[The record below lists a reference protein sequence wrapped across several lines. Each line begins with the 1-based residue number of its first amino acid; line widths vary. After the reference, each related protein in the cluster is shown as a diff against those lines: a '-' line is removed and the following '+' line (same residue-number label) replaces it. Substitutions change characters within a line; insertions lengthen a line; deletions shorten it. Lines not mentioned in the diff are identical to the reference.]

1 MPSQQRPARIGFLLS
16 QLGVLA
22 AELFAAQTRELG
34 ITPSEA
40 GVIRII
46 GRSSGI
52 SQRDLAGKLGIVQS
66 RVVVL
71 IDRLESA
78 GFAKRVRSES
88 DRRTQQLELTEAG
101 QVVLRKLRT
110 AAEAQETA
118 ITAGMDPDQRR
129 QLFELLSTLSVLRS
143 LDSEVHRGNRPA
155 DRENLSKF

>member
-16 QLGVLA
+16 QLGALA

-78 GFAKRVRSES
+78 GFAKRVRSKS

-129 QLFELLSTLSVLRS
+129 QLLELLSTLSGLRS
-143 LDSEVHRGNRPA
+143 LDSEVHRGYRANGSG
-155 DRENLSKF
+155 E